1 MGDDRSVTFALDR
14 LEISLRSVTAE
25 MLNRQFARNSE
36 VDDGSAYRNPT
47 QTQTNPFTFGDWV
60 PPEAE
65 RAPTRFTVFYLNVK
79 NYAFPKVR
87 VDPEKI
93 VLTAANGRRYPAL
106 SLHALLEYYWPYA
119 VAYAGNTYKSYEER
133 RDLLRKSMFR
143 DENIFSGQEYGGYVV
158 FPALDYDVEDFE
170 VMVHDAILRFDYRNE
185 PTETVNIPYQFSREV
200 YQAEGPA
207 HRRVLLA
214 PFPPSAPPARR
225 SAGAGSLG
233 RPCFWLFPVSS
244 RPTRQPPPRR
254 FSPMSPGPPAS
265 PSTTATAPPATSTLS
280 KRWARGPSSSTT
292 TTTA

>member
-1 MGDDRSVTFALDR
+1 MKWCCRRTVLTRPSRTITLLCVVAGSFSLAGCGLKFGHRHFAGPILPVSAQENESFTVGDDRSITFVLDR

-47 QTQTNPFTFGDWV
+47 QMQTNPFTFGDWV

-65 RAPTRFTVFYLNVK
+65 RAPTRFTVFFLNVK

-87 VDPEKI
+87 VDPEKV

-143 DENIFSGQEYGGYVV
+143 NENIFSGQEYGGYVV

-200 YQAEGPA
+200 YQAK
-207 HRRVLLA
+207 A
-214 PFPPSAPPARR
+214 PR
-225 SAGAGSLG
+225 
-233 RPCFWLFPVSS
+233 
-244 RPTRQPPPRR
+244 TEEYY
-254 FSPMSPGPPAS
+254 
-265 PSTTATAPPATSTLS
+265 
-280 KRWARGPSSSTT
+280 
-292 TTTA
+292 